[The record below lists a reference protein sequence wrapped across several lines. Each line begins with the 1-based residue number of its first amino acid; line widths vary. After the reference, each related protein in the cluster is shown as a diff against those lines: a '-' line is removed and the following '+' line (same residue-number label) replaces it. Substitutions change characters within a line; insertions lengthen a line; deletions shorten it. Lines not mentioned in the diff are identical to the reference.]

1 MLKSHWLDRKHQH
14 RIDHVIVMLV
24 TGMVPYYK
32 NRHDCQIVGLNRKD
46 LTAERWEEILKHMA
60 DIPSNSIQRF
70 NYTHFHVASKSQPGL
85 YHAVDIH
92 RSTCE
97 CEDFP
102 RIWFCRHIAAIL
114 FQFPELSPQEINS
127 RLSPRSSPE
136 GTESQGCLQCV
147 HVHRPKETLQV
158 LTQDISMLSQTLAA
172 MQAAQSTEST
182 AAQSDAVIKAAHS
195 AKHSLMAAIA
205 ATQGNTALPN
215 LDVIPWNYKSWMETA
230 KQMGITKSKCLH
242 PAKDSRL
249 TAWTISIVKGKLSR
263 LTTL

>member
-1 MLKSHWLDRKHQH
+1 
-14 RIDHVIVMLV
+14 
-24 TGMVPYYK
+24 
-32 NRHDCQIVGLNRKD
+32 
-46 LTAERWEEILKHMA
+46 
-60 DIPSNSIQRF
+60 
-70 NYTHFHVASKSQPGL
+70 
-85 YHAVDIH
+85 
-92 RSTCE
+92 
-97 CEDFP
+97 
-102 RIWFCRHIAAIL
+102 
-114 FQFPELSPQEINS
+114 
-127 RLSPRSSPE
+127 
-136 GTESQGCLQCV
+136 
-147 HVHRPKETLQV
+147 
-158 LTQDISMLSQTLAA
+158 MLSQTLAA